1 MNEEQLQYLLEDL
14 NEVVYDLENVSYGSD
29 ESKTDMEWI
38 AFKLFKIKQDVEQ
51 RLMQVKEG

>member
-38 AFKLFKIKQDVEQ
+38 TFKLFKIKQDVEQ